1 MHTYL
6 FYSILLGGVCWLYL
20 EHQVPLPILDIIHLS
35 IWIITS
41 CPICIVWEVLLAIA
55 CWFSTSWGTYIF
67 VTHAY
72 IFILFYIILVF
83 APCCR
88 WDVKHNQP
96 TNLHNTNILGST
108 VIILSH
114 WKFWTFYTICFFFK
128 TMMMDLL
135 YYIFFHDDV
144 DRPFTLFFFHN
155 DDDGPLTLYF
165 FHNDDDGP
173 FTLYLFS

>member
-1 MHTYL
+1 M
-6 FYSILLGGVCWLYL
+6 CWLYL
-20 EHQVPLPILDIIHLS
+20 EHLLPLPILDIIHLS

-55 CWFSTSWGTYIF
+55 RWFSTSWGTYIF
-67 VTHAY
+67 ITHAY

-96 TNLHNTNILGST
+96 TNQPAQYLHLRQHSYNSFTLKILD
-108 VIILSH
+108 LLH
-114 WKFWTFYTICFFFK
+114 YMLFFFI

-135 YYIFFHDDV
+135 HYIFFHDDV

-155 DDDGPLTLYF
+155 NDDGPFNTIF
-165 FHNDDDGP
+165 FHNDDGP
-173 FTLYLFS
+173 FTLIFFS